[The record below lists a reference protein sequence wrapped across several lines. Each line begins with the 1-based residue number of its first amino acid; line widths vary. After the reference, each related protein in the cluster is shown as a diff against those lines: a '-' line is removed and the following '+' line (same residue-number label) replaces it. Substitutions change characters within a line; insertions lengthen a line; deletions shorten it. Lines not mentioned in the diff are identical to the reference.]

1 MVSLRSNRTVAR
13 LVWLPVYLCRC
24 PAPQSHSVDIPVAWA
39 APIIRPRINPSRFI
53 FLMTLTFAGRYLWMY
68 SSSSPFKSSKMD
80 SSIITPHKTYS
91 KHLLFLMD
99 LPCVP
104 KSTHDQR
111 NVLDGLTI
119 KQLNAVRFHLATPNR
134 Q

>member
-1 MVSLRSNRTVAR
+1 
-13 LVWLPVYLCRC
+13 
-24 PAPQSHSVDIPVAWA
+24 
-39 APIIRPRINPSRFI
+39 
-53 FLMTLTFAGRYLWMY
+53 MTLTFAGRYLWMY

-119 KQLNAVRFHLATPNR
+119 KHPSPLCGRETRSKAGAQPWGTAALDVYFHRKCLKWSQMWRFLPAIPALKAETGGLL
-134 Q
+134 